1 MFNILENLFD
11 STLKLENLLY
21 KISKIKQIDPVLKE
35 EFKKYETE
43 FIKIRGN
50 YFELFKEIDEDFE
63 EEELNIKGTKKFCE
77 EFIQTHSK
85 EEVKNLLEIIY
96 NLSKISLKII
106 QINELKKEKKET
118 LTALKNKS
126 LNIQDNIIIQSDSA
140 TNTNSAAEVPITV
153 DDTDALKELQEL
165 IHFSYDL
172 GYNLKLY
179 YELYQ
184 KGEIEKELKN
194 SNHTDSEIKFT
205 KKYLKEKG
213 PVLVK
218 RRNY

>member
-106 QINELKKEKKET
+106 QINELKKELKEII
-118 LTALKNKS
+118 KS
-126 LNIQDNIIIQSDSA
+126 LNYI
-140 TNTNSAAEVPITV
+140 
-153 DDTDALKELQEL
+153 L
-165 IHFSYDL
+165 F
-172 GYNLKLY
+172 
-179 YELYQ
+179 
-184 KGEIEKELKN
+184 
-194 SNHTDSEIKFT
+194 
-205 KKYLKEKG
+205 
-213 PVLVK
+213 LVSF
-218 RRNY
+218 